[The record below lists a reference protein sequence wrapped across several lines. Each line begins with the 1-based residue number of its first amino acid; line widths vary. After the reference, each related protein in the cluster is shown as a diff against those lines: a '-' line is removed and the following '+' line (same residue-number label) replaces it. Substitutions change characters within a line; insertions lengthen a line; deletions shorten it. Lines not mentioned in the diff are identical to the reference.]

1 MLEELPVRPV
11 RPHQYGGQLAS
22 LDSRSQVGSMSRR
35 HEATASRD
43 GSHLCSVVPQVAF
56 AAESS

>member
-1 MLEELPVRPV
+1 
-11 RPHQYGGQLAS
+11 
-22 LDSRSQVGSMSRR
+22 MSRR